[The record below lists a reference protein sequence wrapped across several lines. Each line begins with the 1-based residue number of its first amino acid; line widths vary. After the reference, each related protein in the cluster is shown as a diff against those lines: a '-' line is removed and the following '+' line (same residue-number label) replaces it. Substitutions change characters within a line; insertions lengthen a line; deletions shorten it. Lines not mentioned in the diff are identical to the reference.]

1 MTTEPR
7 GFVILGF
14 PRSGTTLL
22 SRLLDAHPDVSCP
35 PETYLL
41 SSAARFLYEQKDV
54 EGPPVGVVSGLGFL
68 GFGAEDVMAPLR
80 DMVFDF
86 YRKIAGDASVWV
98 EKTAID
104 VFHLEVLEP
113 FLAGHV
119 RFILLTR
126 HPLDVVGS
134 NMDLAEVMG
143 AQLTDIHALTKD
155 VNSPHEGL
163 ARAWINRAEALKG
176 FAERN
181 AGTCLQ
187 LRYEDLL
194 ESPDATLEKLWQ
206 FMGLKADAAALR
218 REAFVRVPQ
227 VGLGDYKVNATT
239 DIQPLKKNGWRKKI
253 PPAALSRIV
262 PLLAPMMERLGYE
275 VPRVPKP
282 LAREDAVRQFT
293 MAANLKRDMSRAASD
308 GDGGGDGGTKP

>member
-68 GFGAEDVMAPLR
+68 GFGAEEVMAPLR
-80 DMVFDF
+80 DMLFGF
-86 YRKIAGDASVWV
+86 YRKIAGEASVWV

-119 RFILLTR
+119 RFIILTR
-126 HPLDVVGS
+126 NPLDVIGS

-143 AQLTDIHALTKD
+143 AQLTDLFALTKD

-163 ARAWINRAEALKG
+163 ARAWINRAEALDG
-176 FAERN
+176 FAGRN
-181 AGTCLQ
+181 AETCLR

-194 ESPDATLEKLWQ
+194 ENPDATLERLWR
-206 FMGLKADAAALR
+206 FMGLEADTPALR
-218 REAFVRVPQ
+218 RAAFARVPRI
-227 VGLGDYKVNATT
+227 GLGDYKVNATT

-253 PPAALSRIV
+253 PPAALARIV
-262 PLLAPMMERLGYE
+262 PLLAPMMGRHGYD
-275 VPRVPKP
+275 VPRLPRP
-282 LAREDAVRQFT
+282 LSREDALRQFT
-293 MAANLKRDMSRAASD
+293 MAASLKRDMSRA
-308 GDGGGDGGTKP
+308 GGEGGSKP